1 MNNVPQKKEW
11 KDIYTWLRP
20 NYFVAWSNNMGMKSI
35 ITKRSVKQNILH
47 MKLTTNKDEVR
58 V

>member
-1 MNNVPQKKEW
+1 
-11 KDIYTWLRP
+11 
-20 NYFVAWSNNMGMKSI
+20 MGMKSI